1 MSALLLNIHYQTPEL
16 RKIRKVVEVLREG
29 GVILYPTDTGFTLG
43 CELSNK
49 YAIQKLRSIRKM
61 SPKQSLTFMTQSLS
75 DLSEFARVSN
85 PAYRVI
91 RGLIPGPFTFILQA
105 SKLVPKLAQNPNRK
119 TAGIRVPDNILT
131 QLLLKELDAPIISI
145 SAKKDGVY
153 IDDPYDMIDAFKKIV
168 DCAVYSDEYYFTGPS
183 TIIDMTT
190 DEFTILR
197 EGAAIELANEFI

>member
-49 YAIQKLRSIRKM
+49 YAIQKLRSIRKL
-61 SPKQSLTFMTQSLS
+61 SSKQSLTFMTQSLS

-153 IDDPYDMIDAFKKIV
+153 IDDPYDMVDAFKKIV

>member
-153 IDDPYDMIDAFKKIV
+153 IDDPYDMVDAFKKIV